1 MEAKVVVKRCDWE
14 ASSMQEIIQALSENI
29 AEEKEELVILPKKR
43 CLQSVINTLLAAS
56 IPYQMHL
63 AGRMHG

>member
-14 ASSMQEIIQALSENI
+14 TSSMQEIIQALSEHI
-29 AEEKEELVILPKKR
+29 EEDNEELLILPKKR
-43 CLQSVINTLLAAS
+43 CLQSIINTLLAAS